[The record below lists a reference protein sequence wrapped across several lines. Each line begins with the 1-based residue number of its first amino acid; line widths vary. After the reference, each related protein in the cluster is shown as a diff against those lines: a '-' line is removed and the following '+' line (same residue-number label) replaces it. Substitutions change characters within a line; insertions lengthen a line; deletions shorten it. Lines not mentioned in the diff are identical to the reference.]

1 MMIHGPS
8 LALGGGIS
16 TVAII
21 FVMFVLSPT
30 TPDLQIISE
39 PKPDTSF
46 SVRSFLES
54 ASPILGSSDA
64 SILLIEFGDYQCFYC
79 NKFYHEVE
87 ELLIQQ
93 YVETGKIQIVFKDYI
108 IIGQDSATAAHATYC
123 AQDQKKYWEFHNTLY
138 DNWTGENNGWAS
150 YSNIVGFAKS
160 LDLDVPTFEEC
171 MTSSKYQTR
180 LIANQNDAQ
189 SLDLSGTPA
198 FLLVGKNN
206 DIRLVPG
213 FYSYDDFSAIIDTE
227 LSK

>member
-1 MMIHGPS
+1 MIHGPS

-21 FVMFVLSPT
+21 FVMFVLSPM
-30 TPDLQIISE
+30 PDLQIISE

-46 SVRSFLES
+46 NVRSLLEN

-87 ELLIQQ
+87 GLLIQQ
-93 YVETGKIQIVFKDYI
+93 YVETKKIQIVFKDYV
-108 IIGQDSATAAHATYC
+108 IIGQDSVTAAHATYC
-123 AQDQKKYWEFHNTLY
+123 AQDQEKYWEFHDALY

-150 YSNIVGFAKS
+150 YSNVVGFAKS
-160 LDLDVPTFEEC
+160 LDLDIPTFEEC
-171 MTSSKYQTR
+171 MISGKYQNR
-180 LIANQNDAQ
+180 LTANQNDAQ
-189 SLDLSGTPA
+189 NLGLSGTPA
-198 FLLVGKNN
+198 FLLVGK
-206 DIRLVPG
+206 DDTVQLVPG
-213 FYSYDDFSAIIDTE
+213 FRSYEDFSLIIDAE